1 MKVAIE
7 HVAPCVR
14 RLTIEVPADKVNHE
28 FSAIYND
35 LQRRVRVPGFRQG
48 KVPRRLLESYY
59 HQSVEQEVLRKLV
72 PEALSEVLIKE
83 NVASVGEP
91 QIDEIALVKGQPLR
105 FVATTQVV
113 PDFTL
118 TDYKGWQFVR
128 RIPEVTEAQID
139 EALEN
144 LRARQAILQTVE
156 GRAVQEG
163 DVVIL
168 DYTGS
173 VDGQPIPGFAGSKV
187 SIEVGSGQSFP
198 EIEQGL
204 VGMEQGSEKMIPV
217 HFPEDFRNA
226 AVAGKVGQC
235 RVLVTEIKE
244 KHLPN
249 LDDDFARGAYDDV
262 DSLAA
267 LRTKLRQELEKIVWQ
282 RADATVQ
289 QEILTRL
296 IAAHP
301 IEVPEVLLN
310 EELRRLYLQHKR
322 QENDGQLTEA
332 DYAVAPE
339 SLREPF
345 GAQALESLRGQLI
358 LRHIAAAAEITV
370 DATELEAEVAALAA
384 RTAQNPEA
392 LKGAMERNGTL
403 RVLEA
408 SLLEAKVFAKIMA
421 DMQITDIIVREDTAV
436 SQAEQVSNAPSK
448 EE

>member
-1 MKVAIE
+1 MKAEIE
-7 HVAPCVR
+7 HVATCVR

-35 LQRRVRVPGFRQG
+35 LQQRVRMPGFRQG

-91 QIDEIALVKGQPLR
+91 QIDQIALVKGQPLR
-105 FVATTQVV
+105 FVATTQVI

-118 TDYKGWQFVR
+118 MDYQGWEFVR

-139 EALEN
+139 QVLEN
-144 LRARQAILQTVE
+144 MRARQAILQTVE
-156 GRAVQEG
+156 GRAVREG

-168 DYTGS
+168 DYTGFLE
-173 VDGQPIPGFAGSKV
+173 GQPIPGFTGTKV
-187 SIEVGSGQSFP
+187 SVEVGNGQSFP

-204 VGMEQGSEKMIPV
+204 VGMEQGSEKVIPV
-217 HFPEDFRNA
+217 HFPADFRNA

-235 RVLVTEIKE
+235 RVVVTEIKE
-244 KHLPN
+244 KHLPD
-249 LDDDFARGAYDDV
+249 LDDDFARGVYDDV

-267 LRTKLRQELEKIVWQ
+267 LRTKVGQELEKVARQ
-282 RADATVQ
+282 RADAVVQ
-289 QEILTRL
+289 QEILKQL
-296 IAAHP
+296 VAAHP

-310 EELRRLYLQHKR
+310 EELRRAYLQHKH
-322 QENDGQLTEA
+322 QENGGQLTEA
-332 DYAVAPE
+332 DYSVAPE

-345 GAQALESLRGQLI
+345 GVQALESVRGQLI

-370 DATELEAEVAALAA
+370 DAPEVEAEVAALAA
-384 RTAQNPEA
+384 RTAQNAEA
-392 LKGAMERNGTL
+392 LKRTMERNGTL
-403 RVLEA
+403 RALEA

-421 DMQITDIIVREDTAV
+421 DMHITDIIVSEDTAV
-436 SQAEQVSNAPSK
+436 SQAERA
-448 EE
+448 

>member
-1 MKVAIE
+1 MKVEIE
-7 HVAPCVR
+7 HVATCVR

-35 LQRRVRVPGFRQG
+35 LQQRVRMPGFRQG

-59 HQSVEQEVLRKLV
+59 RQSVEQEVLRKLV

-91 QIDEIALVKGQPLR
+91 HIDQIALVKGQPLR
-105 FVATTQVV
+105 FVATTQVI

-118 TDYKGWQFVR
+118 TDYQGWQFVR

-139 EALEN
+139 QALEN
-144 LRARQAILQTVE
+144 MRARQAILQTVE
-156 GRAVQEG
+156 GRAVREG

-173 VDGQPIPGFAGSKV
+173 LDGQPIPGFTGTKV

-204 VGMEQGSEKMIPV
+204 VGMEQGSEKVIPV

-235 RVLVTEIKE
+235 QVVVTEIKE
-244 KHLPN
+244 KHLPD
-249 LDDDFARGAYDDV
+249 LDDDFARGVYDDV

-267 LRTKLRQELEKIVWQ
+267 LRTKLGQELEKVARQ
-282 RADATVQ
+282 RADAVVQ
-289 QEILTRL
+289 QEILKQL
-296 IAAHP
+296 VADHP

-310 EELRRLYLQHKR
+310 EELRRVYLQHKR
-322 QENDGQLTEA
+322 QENAGRID
-332 DYAVAPE
+332 
-339 SLREPF
+339 
-345 GAQALESLRGQLI
+345 
-358 LRHIAAAAEITV
+358 
-370 DATELEAEVAALAA
+370 
-384 RTAQNPEA
+384 
-392 LKGAMERNGTL
+392 
-403 RVLEA
+403 
-408 SLLEAKVFAKIMA
+408 
-421 DMQITDIIVREDTAV
+421 
-436 SQAEQVSNAPSK
+436 
-448 EE
+448 

>member
-35 LQRRVRVPGFRQG
+35 LQQRVRMPGFRKG

-113 PDFTL
+113 PNFTL

-139 EALEN
+139 QALEN
-144 LRARQAILQTVE
+144 MRARQAILQTVE

-235 RVLVTEIKE
+235 RVIVTEIKE

-267 LRTKLRQELEKIVWQ
+267 LRTKLGQELEKIAWQ
-282 RADATVQ
+282 RADAVVQ
-289 QEILTRL
+289 QEILQRL
-296 IAAHP
+296 VAAHP

-310 EELRRLYLQHKR
+310 EELRRVYLQYKR

-339 SLREPF
+339 NLREPF
-345 GAQALESLRGQLI
+345 GEQALESLRGQLI
-358 LRHIAAAAEITV
+358 LRHIAAAAEMTI
-370 DATELEAEVAALAA
+370 DAAELEAEVAALAA

-392 LKGAMERNGTL
+392 LRGTMERNGTL

-421 DMQITDIIVREDTAV
+421 DMHITDIIVNEDTTV
-436 SQAEQVSNAPSK
+436 SQAERA
-448 EE
+448 

>member
-35 LQRRVRVPGFRQG
+35 LQQRVRMPGFRKG

-139 EALEN
+139 QALEN
-144 LRARQAILQTVE
+144 MRARQAILQTVE

-235 RVLVTEIKE
+235 RVIVTEIKE

-267 LRTKLRQELEKIVWQ
+267 LRTKLGQELEKIAWQ
-282 RADATVQ
+282 RADAVVQ
-289 QEILTRL
+289 QEILQRL
-296 IAAHP
+296 VAAHP

-310 EELRRLYLQHKR
+310 EELRRVYLQYKR

-339 SLREPF
+339 NLREPF
-345 GAQALESLRGQLI
+345 GEQALESLRGQLI
-358 LRHIAAAAEITV
+358 LRHIAAAAEMTI
-370 DATELEAEVAALAA
+370 DAAELEAEVAALAA

-392 LKGAMERNGTL
+392 LRGTMERNGTL

-421 DMQITDIIVREDTAV
+421 DMHITDTIVNEDTTV
-436 SQAEQVSNAPSK
+436 SQAERA
-448 EE
+448 

>member
-7 HVAPCVR
+7 QVAPCVR

-35 LQRRVRVPGFRQG
+35 LQQRVRMPGFRQG
-48 KVPRRLLESYY
+48 KVPRRLLENYY

-91 QIDEIALVKGQPLR
+91 QIDQIALVKGQPLR

-139 EALEN
+139 QALEN

-156 GRAVQEG
+156 GRAVHEG

-173 VDGQPIPGFAGSKV
+173 LDGQPIPGFAGTKV
-187 SIEVGSGQSFP
+187 SIEVGGGQTFP

-204 VGMEQGSEKMIPV
+204 IGMEQGSAKLIPV

-226 AVAGKVGQC
+226 SIAGKAGQC
-235 RVLVTEIKE
+235 QVVVTEIKE
-244 KHLPN
+244 KLLPS
-249 LDDDFARGAYDDV
+249 LDDDFARGVYDDV

-267 LRTKLRQELEKIVWQ
+267 LRTKLRQDLEHMARQ
-282 RADATVQ
+282 RADAVVQ
-289 QEILTRL
+289 QEILQQL
-296 IAAHP
+296 VAAHP

-310 EELRRLYLQHKR
+310 EELRRVYLQHKR
-322 QENDGQLTEA
+322 QEQEGQLTEA

-339 SLREPF
+339 SLREAF
-345 GAQALESLRGQLI
+345 GEQALESLRGQLI

-370 DATELEAEVAALAA
+370 DAAEVEAEVAALAA
-384 RTAQNPEA
+384 RTAQNPDA
-392 LKGAMERNGTL
+392 LKGTMERNGTL
-403 RVLEA
+403 RVLEV

-421 DMQITDIIVREDTAV
+421 DMQITDIIVSEDTAI
-436 SQAEQVSNAPSK
+436 SQAERASQGSL
-448 EE
+448 

>member
-35 LQRRVRVPGFRQG
+35 LQQRVRMPGFRKG

-139 EALEN
+139 QALEN
-144 LRARQAILQTVE
+144 MRARQAILQTVE

-235 RVLVTEIKE
+235 RVIVTEIKE

-267 LRTKLRQELEKIVWQ
+267 LRTKLGQELEKIAWQ
-282 RADATVQ
+282 RADAVVQ
-289 QEILTRL
+289 QEILQRL
-296 IAAHP
+296 VAAHP

-310 EELRRLYLQHKR
+310 EELRRVYLQYKR

-339 SLREPF
+339 NLREPF
-345 GAQALESLRGQLI
+345 GEQALESLRGQLI
-358 LRHIAAAAEITV
+358 LRHIAAAAEMTI
-370 DATELEAEVAALAA
+370 DAAELEAEVAALAA

-392 LKGAMERNGTL
+392 LRGTMERNGTL

-421 DMQITDIIVREDTAV
+421 DMHITDIIVNEDTTV
-436 SQAEQVSNAPSK
+436 SQAERA
-448 EE
+448 

>member
-35 LQRRVRVPGFRQG
+35 LRQRVRMPGFRQG

-91 QIDEIALVKGQPLR
+91 QIDQIALVKGQPLR

-118 TDYKGWQFVR
+118 TDYKEWQFVR
-128 RIPEVTEAQID
+128 RIPEVTEAQMD
-139 EALEN
+139 QALEN

-156 GRAVQEG
+156 GRAVHEG

-173 VDGQPIPGFAGSKV
+173 LDGQPIPGFVGTKV
-187 SIEVGSGQSFP
+187 SVEVGSGQSFP

-204 VGMEQGSEKMIPV
+204 VGMEPGSEKMIPV
-217 HFPEDFRNA
+217 HFPADFRNA

-235 RVLVTEIKE
+235 RVIVTEIKE

-249 LDDDFARGAYDDV
+249 LDDDFARGVYDDI

-267 LRTKLRQELEKIVWQ
+267 MRTKLRQELEKIAWQ
-282 RADATVQ
+282 RADAVVQ
-289 QEILTRL
+289 QEILQQL
-296 IAAHP
+296 VAAHP

-322 QENDGQLTEA
+322 QENDGRLTEA

-345 GAQALESLRGQLI
+345 GEQALESLRGQLI
-358 LRHIAAAAEITV
+358 LRHIAAAAETTV
-370 DATELEAEVAALAA
+370 DATEVEAEVAALAV

-392 LKGAMERNGTL
+392 LKGTMERNGTL

-421 DMQITDIIVREDTAV
+421 DMQITDIIVHEDTAV
-436 SQAEQVSNAPSK
+436 SQAERA
-448 EE
+448 

>member
-1 MKVAIE
+1 M
-7 HVAPCVR
+7 
-14 RLTIEVPADKVNHE
+14 
-28 FSAIYND
+28 
-35 LQRRVRVPGFRQG
+35 PGFRQG

-128 RIPEVTEAQID
+128 RIPEVTEVQID
-139 EALEN
+139 ETLEN

-173 VDGQPIPGFAGSKV
+173 VDGQPLPGFAGSKV
-187 SIEVGSGQSFP
+187 SIEVASGQSFP

-267 LRTKLRQELEKIVWQ
+267 LRTKLGQELEKIARQ
-282 RADATVQ
+282 RADAVVQ
-289 QEILTRL
+289 QEILKQL
-296 IAAHP
+296 VAAHP

-310 EELRRLYLQHKR
+310 EELRRVYLQHQR
-322 QENDGQLTEA
+322 QEHGGQLTEA
-332 DYAVAPE
+332 DYAIAPE

-345 GAQALESLRGQLI
+345 GEQALESLRGQLI

-370 DATELEAEVAALAA
+370 DAAEIEAEVTALAA

-392 LKGAMERNGTL
+392 LKGTMERNGTL

-421 DMQITDIIVREDTAV
+421 DMHITDIIDSEDTAV
-436 SQAEQVSNAPSK
+436 SQAERA
-448 EE
+448 

>member
-7 HVAPCVR
+7 QVAPCVR

-35 LQRRVRVPGFRQG
+35 LQRRVRMPGFRQG

-139 EALEN
+139 EVLEN

-267 LRTKLRQELEKIVWQ
+267 LRTKLRQELEKIAWQ

-370 DATELEAEVAALAA
+370 DAAELEAEVAALAA

-392 LKGAMERNGTL
+392 LKGTMERNGTL

>member
-14 RLTIEVPADKVNHE
+14 RLTIEVPADKVKHE
-28 FSAIYND
+28 FSAIYSD
-35 LQRRVRVPGFRQG
+35 LQQRVRMPGFRQG

-128 RIPEVTEAQID
+128 RVPEVTEAQID

-173 VDGQPIPGFAGSKV
+173 VDGQPLPGFAGSKV
-187 SIEVGSGQSFP
+187 SIEVASGQSFP

-267 LRTKLRQELEKIVWQ
+267 LRTKLGQELEKIAWQ

-301 IEVPEVLLN
+301 IDVPEVLLN
-310 EELRRLYLQHKR
+310 EELRRIYLQHKR

-345 GAQALESLRGQLI
+345 GEQALESLRGQLI

-370 DATELEAEVAALAA
+370 DTTEIEAEVAALAA

-392 LKGAMERNGTL
+392 LKGTMERNGTL

-421 DMQITDIIVREDTAV
+421 DMHITDIIVREDTAV

>member
-1 MKVAIE
+1 
-7 HVAPCVR
+7 
-14 RLTIEVPADKVNHE
+14 LTIEVPADKVNHE

-35 LQRRVRVPGFRQG
+35 LQQRVRMPGFRQG

-91 QIDEIALVKGQPLR
+91 QIDQIALVKGQPLR

-139 EALEN
+139 QALEN
-144 LRARQAILQTVE
+144 MRARQAILQTVE
-156 GRAVQEG
+156 GRAVHEG

-173 VDGQPIPGFAGSKV
+173 LDGQPIPGFAGTKV
-187 SIEVGSGQSFP
+187 SVEVGNGQSFP

-217 HFPEDFRNA
+217 HFPEDFHNA

-249 LDDDFARGAYDDV
+249 LDDDFARGVYDDV

-267 LRTKLRQELEKIVWQ
+267 LRTRLGQELEKIAWQ
-282 RADATVQ
+282 RADAVVQ
-289 QEILTRL
+289 QEILKQL

-310 EELRRLYLQHKR
+310 EELRRVYLQHKR
-322 QENDGQLTEA
+322 QEHEGQLTEA

-345 GAQALESLRGQLI
+345 GEQALENLRGQLI

-370 DATELEAEVAALAA
+370 DATEIEAEVAALAA

-392 LKGAMERNGTL
+392 LKGTMERNGTL

-421 DMQITDIIVREDTAV
+421 DMHITDIIVREDTAV
-436 SQAEQVSNAPSK
+436 SQVERA
-448 EE
+448 

>member
-1 MKVAIE
+1 MKVEIE

-14 RLTIEVPADKVNHE
+14 RLTIEVSVDKVNHE

-35 LQRRVRVPGFRQG
+35 LQQRVRMPGFRQG

-59 HQSVEQEVLRKLV
+59 RQSVEQEVLRKLV

-91 QIDEIALVKGQPLR
+91 QIDQIALAKGQPLR

-118 TDYKGWQFVR
+118 TDYRGWQFVR

-139 EALEN
+139 ETLEN
-144 LRARQAILQTVE
+144 VRARQAILQTVE
-156 GRAVQEG
+156 GRTVREG

-173 VDGQPIPGFAGSKV
+173 LDEKPIPGFSGTKV
-187 SIEVGSGQSFP
+187 SIEVGSRQSFP

-204 VGMEQGSEKMIPV
+204 VGMEQGGEKVISV

-226 AVAGKVGQC
+226 TIAGKVGQC
-235 RVLVTEIKE
+235 RVVVTEIKE
-244 KHLPN
+244 KHLPD
-249 LDDDFARGAYDDV
+249 LDDDFARGVYDDV

-267 LRTKLRQELEKIVWQ
+267 LRMKLRQELEKVTRQ
-282 RADATVQ
+282 RADAVVQ
-289 QEILTRL
+289 QEILKQL
-296 IAAHP
+296 VAAHP
-301 IEVPEVLLN
+301 FEVPEVLLN
-310 EELRRLYLQHKR
+310 EELRRIYLQHKR
-322 QENDGQLTEA
+322 QENEGQLTEV
-332 DYAVAPE
+332 DYQVAPE
-339 SLREPF
+339 SLRESF
-345 GAQALESLRGQLI
+345 GTEALENVRGQLI

-370 DATELEAEVAALAA
+370 EATEVEAEVAALAA
-384 RTAQNPEA
+384 RTAQNSEA
-392 LKGAMERNGTL
+392 VKRIMERNGTL
-403 RVLEA
+403 RALEA

-421 DMQITDIIVREDTAV
+421 DMHITDTIVREDTTL
-436 SQAEQVSNAPSK
+436 SQV
-448 EE
+448 

>member
-1 MKVAIE
+1 
-7 HVAPCVR
+7 
-14 RLTIEVPADKVNHE
+14 
-28 FSAIYND
+28 
-35 LQRRVRVPGFRQG
+35 
-48 KVPRRLLESYY
+48 
-59 HQSVEQEVLRKLV
+59 V

-128 RIPEVTEAQID
+128 RVPEVTEAQID

-173 VDGQPIPGFAGSKV
+173 VDGQPLPGFAGSKV
-187 SIEVGSGQSFP
+187 SIEVASGQSFP

-267 LRTKLRQELEKIVWQ
+267 LRTKLGQELEKIAWQ

-301 IEVPEVLLN
+301 IDVPEVLLN
-310 EELRRLYLQHKR
+310 EELRRIYLQHKR

-345 GAQALESLRGQLI
+345 GEQALESLRGQLI

-370 DATELEAEVAALAA
+370 DTTEIEAEVAALAA

-392 LKGAMERNGTL
+392 LKGTMERNGTL

-421 DMQITDIIVREDTAV
+421 DMHITDIIVREDTAV